1 MTDRVDKILK
11 LIELEQLKLD
21 IEKTEKK
28 LIEDLEKWII

>member
-1 MTDRVDKILK
+1 MDRVDKILK

-28 LIEDLEKWII
+28 LIEDLE